1 MIFIF
6 IRFKI
11 SVRKCAMQIEL
22 SSRVIIKKETKTMV
36 KYGHPCREM
45 YELGLLWFG

>member
-1 MIFIF
+1 
-6 IRFKI
+6 
-11 SVRKCAMQIEL
+11 MQIEL

-45 YELGLLWFG
+45 YELGLLRFG